1 MAFNVGEAI
10 VQQLV
15 GASDPMTKINNEV
28 VSKVIRDMDVE
39 FITKQGDATATL
51 NARLVE
57 AQNAKAP
64 AAVIKTYEKLL
75 KKLEEL

>member
-1 MAFNVGEAI
+1 MAFNFGEAI

-15 GASDPMTKINNEV
+15 QSSDPMTKTNNEV

-57 AQNAKAP
+57 AQKAKAP
-64 AAVIKTYEKLL
+64 TAVIKTYEKLL